1 MYIAFNKIIIIGD
14 SKLKTEILDAEY
26 NNENIE
32 AKQQIDELV
41 KSFFNLFSIKKG
53 CKADLSS
60 IYQLFIHEGLIV
72 KCSSSTPEIYNLLQF
87 IEPREKMFN
96 DGYLSNFSEEELFEK
111 TEIFGNIA
119 HRLSL
124 YKKSGLMNGKEFK
137 NKGIKTMQ
145 FIKTSAGWKISSV
158 AWDDEREEFK
168 IDDKIS
174 W

>member
-1 MYIAFNKIIIIGD
+1 MK
-14 SKLKTEILDAEY
+14 KEILYTD

-32 AKQQIDELV
+32 AKQKIDELV
-41 KSFFNLFSIKKG
+41 KKFFNSFSIKKG

-60 IYQLFIHEGLIV
+60 IYELFIQEGLIV

-96 DGYLSNFSEEELFEK
+96 DGYLSNFFEEELLEK

-119 HRLSL
+119 HRLSY
-124 YKKSGLMNGKEFK
+124 YKKSGLMNGKEFE

-145 FIKTSAGWKISSV
+145 FIKTSDGWKISSV
-158 AWDDEREEFK
+158 AWDDEREGFH
-168 IDDKIS
+168 IDEIS

>member
-1 MYIAFNKIIIIGD
+1 MEGD
-14 SKLKTEILDAEY
+14 SKLKTEILDTDNY
-26 NNENIE
+26 DKNIE
-32 AKQQIDELV
+32 AKQEIDKLV

-60 IYQLFIHEGLIV
+60 IYELFIKEGLIV
-72 KCSSSTPEIYNLLQF
+72 KCSSPTPEIYNLLQF

-96 DGYLSNFSEEELFEK
+96 DGYLSNFIEEELFEK

-124 YKKSGLMNGKEFK
+124 YKKSGLMNGKGFE

-168 IDDKIS
+168 IDNKFKL
-174 W
+174 

>member
-1 MYIAFNKIIIIGD
+1 
-14 SKLKTEILDAEY
+14 LKTEILNAEC
-26 NNENIE
+26 NNKKIE
-32 AKQQIDELV
+32 DKQKIDELV
-41 KSFFNLFSIKKG
+41 KSFFSLFTIKKG
-53 CKADLSS
+53 CKADLSY

-72 KCSSSTPEIYNLLQF
+72 KCSSSTPEVYNLLQF

-96 DGYLSNFSEEELFEK
+96 DGSLSDFIEEEIFER

-145 FIKTSAGWKISSV
+145 FIKTTDGWKISSV

-168 IDDKIS
+168 IDDKFS

>member
-1 MYIAFNKIIIIGD
+1 M
-14 SKLKTEILDAEY
+14 KTEISDTDNY
-26 NNENIE
+26 DKNIE
-32 AKQQIDELV
+32 AKQEIDKLV

-60 IYQLFIHEGLIV
+60 IYELFIQEGLIV
-72 KCSSSTPEIYNLLQF
+72 KCSSPTPEIYNLLQF

-96 DGYLSNFSEEELFEK
+96 DGYLSNFIEEELFEK

-124 YKKSGLMNGKEFK
+124 YKKSGLMNGKGFE

-158 AWDDEREEFK
+158 AWDDEREELK
-168 IDDKIS
+168 IDNKIIGNNLEQ
-174 W
+174 